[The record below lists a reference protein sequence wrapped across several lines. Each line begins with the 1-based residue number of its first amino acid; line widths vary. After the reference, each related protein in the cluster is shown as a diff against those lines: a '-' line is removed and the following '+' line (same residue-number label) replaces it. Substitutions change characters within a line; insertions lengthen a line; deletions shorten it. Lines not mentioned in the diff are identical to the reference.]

1 MYINDGKV
9 SGADFWSLQKALNN
23 GFKPQHICITS
34 DEEIKANVYCLI
46 NGVLCKTEL
55 LNNKIVSRQLV
66 GGATMDICKSE
77 YSEIILT
84 TDQDLIKDGV
94 QAIDNEFL
102 EWFVKNQSCESVEV
116 IKQELN
122 TDYRSDWKQ
131 KFYYKIIIS
140 KEEELSKD
148 EIDRFFVDMVCNPK
162 EEPKQKKMEFYTKEQ
177 LQIAYNCGLSDGK
190 FNNIDYS
197 ITDNF
202 APIEEP
208 KQETFKNK

>member
-1 MYINDGKV
+1 MSVVKC
-9 SGADFWSLQKALNN
+9 
-23 GFKPQHICITS
+23 PQMLSRPNYFTQF
-34 DEEIKANVYCLI
+34 
-46 NGVLCKTEL
+46 CK
-55 LNNKIVSRQLV
+55 K
-66 GGATMDICKSE
+66 
-77 YSEIILT
+77 IILS

-94 QAIDNEFL
+94 QAIDEEFL
-102 EWFVKNQSCESVEV
+102 EWFVKNPSCEEVEV

-131 KFYYKIIIS
+131 KFYYKIIIPS
-140 KEEELSKD
+140 
-148 EIDRFFVDMVCNPK
+148 
-162 EEPKQKKMEFYTKEQ
+162 EEPKQEKMEFYTKEQ

-208 KQETFKNK
+208 KQETLEEDLKFPIIIENGMDYLNLTTKIFNNDAKWQQEQIGKSEFLQKLRATLSDAEARRLIFETFNNK